1 MEHIGIYGGSFNP
14 IHFGHLN
21 LAIEMME
28 KHHLTKV
35 YFCPAALSPFKQ
47 DEPPIDS
54 HHRLAMVK
62 LAIEGIPQVSL
73 LENELLRPSP
83 SYMIDTLEEL
93 LVLDKEK
100 NIKPR
105 YFLIL
110 GEDAIPDFHRWHRI
124 HDILALVTLL
134 IGMRGNPSS
143 LVSQDPLIQKAVM
156 KGLTPTRILEISSSE
171 LRVRIGQKKY
181 CSHLLPTKVLD
192 YIYSNHL
199 Y

>member
-1 MEHIGIYGGSFNP
+1 MNIAIYGGSFNP

-28 KHHLTKV
+28 KHHLDKV

-47 DEPPIDS
+47 DEPPIDG
-54 HHRLAMVK
+54 HHRLAMLK
-62 LAIEGIPQVSL
+62 LAIEGIPQFSL
-73 LENELLRPSP
+73 LENELLRPAP

-93 LVLDKEK
+93 LASDKEK

-110 GEDAIPDFHRWHRI
+110 GEDAIPGLHRWHRI
-124 HDILALVTLL
+124 HDLLSLVTLL
-134 IGMRGNPSS
+134 IGMRGDANSN
-143 LVSQDPLIQKAVM
+143 VNEDPLVQKAVI
-156 KGLTPTRILEISSSE
+156 KGLTPTRILEISSTE
-171 LRVRIGQKKY
+171 LRARIGQKKY
-181 CSHLLPTKVLD
+181 CNHLLPTKVLD
-192 YIYSNHL
+192 YIYTNHL